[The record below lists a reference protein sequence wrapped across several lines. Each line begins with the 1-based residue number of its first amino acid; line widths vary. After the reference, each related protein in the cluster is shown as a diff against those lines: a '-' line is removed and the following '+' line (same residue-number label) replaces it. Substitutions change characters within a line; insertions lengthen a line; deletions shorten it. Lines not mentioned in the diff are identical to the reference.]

1 MVIIKHFRLKFLI
14 KYTFSLVSK
23 MLVIKKKSPFEK
35 FDTELKMPAILT
47 LQIWDNDS
55 FSRDDFLGTITINL
69 SHFPKPAA
77 TAAKCDL
84 KPVKEFEN
92 LFVGGIVKGWFPSYG
107 KNGVDGEMK
116 QTGKLELE
124 LEVLL
129 SDNALSDPVGLGRSP
144 PNELPHPK

>member
-1 MVIIKHFRLKFLI
+1 
-14 KYTFSLVSK
+14 

-55 FSRDDFLGTITINL
+55 FSMDDFLGTLTINL

-84 KPVKEFEN
+84 KPVQEFEN
-92 LFVGGIVKGWFPSYG
+92 LFVGGIVKGWFPTYG
-107 KNGVDGEMK
+107 KNGDNGGMK